1 MARREIPRQARRQ
14 GSPSDLTDAQW
25 ELVEPLLPGI
35 WKPAPAIYRAS
46 ADKLHTR
53 SIAWHWSPSTPGTC
67 HGAKRAGALAGWC
80 ARLEGEPGDVFTP
93 R

>member
-1 MARREIPRQARRQ
+1 VRYRAKRDGRAP
-14 GSPSDLTDAQW
+14 PSDLTDAQW
-25 ELVEPLLPGI
+25 EQLVEPLLPGI